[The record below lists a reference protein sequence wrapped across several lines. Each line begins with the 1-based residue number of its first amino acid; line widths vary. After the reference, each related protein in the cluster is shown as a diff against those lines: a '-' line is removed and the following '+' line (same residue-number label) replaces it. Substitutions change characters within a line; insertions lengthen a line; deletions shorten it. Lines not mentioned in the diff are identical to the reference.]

1 MSPHV
6 LAVKKHSCQVP
17 SILQQYPYVMAPST
31 VSHGPYPIM
40 LICYVW
46 YVWYPYVWYVICWN
60 VRYHTLIC
68 LQGFFG
74 FLSIVWCWYQVG
86 EQSKDVTLMY
96 GLFLVIINHEK
107 CSWFI
112 DEFVHFPNVRT
123 NLWYLYVPS
132 IDQQTKDLEFQPSKH
147 HVVCI
152 NGFGVYVLLKET
164 PFFLTPFEYQR
175 HKLPPPKQVL

>member
-1 MSPHV
+1 M
-6 LAVKKHSCQVP
+6 ARIRSC
-17 SILQQYPYVMAPST
+17 
-31 VSHGPYPIM
+31 
-40 LICYVW
+40 W
-46 YVWYPYVWYVICWN
+46 YVTFDMFDIRMFDMWYVEMYGTILWYVCKVFWFPL
-60 VRYHTLIC
+60 Y
-68 LQGFFG
+68 
-74 FLSIVWCWYQVG
+74 IVWCWYQVG

-107 CSWFI
+107 WSWFI

-164 PFFLTPFEYQR
+164 PFFFSHLSNTNVTNSLLQSRCCKATAATTRSTQNPGFGTVRDQIDLTPEG
-175 HKLPPPKQVL
+175 